1 MIVFMRDPVG
11 KMANLKYFEF
21 ISDNSLMKRWGFF
34 SLKKSPPCQVSVC
47 VTACD
52 FVLVYSQQFFNCLL
66 QIIHYYLVDDTVEI
80 REVHTGNDG
89 RDPFPVL
96 VCRQRLP
103 KDRTKVECKY
113 FFFTFKRFYKKL
125 IILSTASERQCSKH
139 QYLCLISPYNF
150 KGK

>member
-1 MIVFMRDPVG
+1 MCN
-11 KMANLKYFEF
+11 NL
-21 ISDNSLMKRWGFF
+21 
-34 SLKKSPPCQVSVC
+34 
-47 VTACD
+47 ACD
-52 FVLVYSQQFFNCLL
+52 FVLVFSTPFKLLL

-113 FFFTFKRFYKKL
+113 FLFTSKRFCRKVA
-125 IILSTASERQCSKH
+125 ILSSTSEKQWSKH
-139 QYLCLISPYNF
+139 T
-150 KGK
+150 